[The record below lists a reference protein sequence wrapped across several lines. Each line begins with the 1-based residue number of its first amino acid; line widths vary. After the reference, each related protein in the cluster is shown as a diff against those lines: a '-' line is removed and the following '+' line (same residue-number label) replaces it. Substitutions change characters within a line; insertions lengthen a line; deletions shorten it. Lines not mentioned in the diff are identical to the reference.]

1 MVDQLFDLS
10 RPRRIHIVGVGGPG
24 MSAIALVLADM
35 GNHVRGSDIKHTPYL
50 DRVELAGVDVRIGHA
65 AENLDDVEVV
75 CISTAIRANNLEV
88 AEAGRRSI
96 PVLRRAEMLAAICS
110 RARSIGVA
118 GTHGKTSTTSMLALI
133 LRAAGLDPSFIV
145 GGQLNDVGAGA
156 TWTGGELLVVE
167 ADESDGTFLAL
178 PLAGTILTNVEV
190 DHLDHFGTVDTMH
203 RAFAEYL
210 DAADGPIVVCAD
222 DPVAARLAGDAR
234 RDRPV
239 ITYGL
244 HSGADYRLTDVR
256 SQRGVQHFT
265 VVHSTRNGTG
275 SPTATVL
282 GDIELPVRGIHM
294 ATNAL
299 AAIAMALELGASFD
313 DARRALARFGGVAR
327 RFEIR
332 GRAKDATLVDDYAHL
347 PGEIAAVLRAA
358 RTGGDDWRRVIA
370 VFQPNRYSRMD
381 VLWREY
387 ADAFVDA
394 DVVVLTDIY
403 PSGEV
408 PLPGVTGKLVVNAVL
423 DAHPATRVMY
433 LPNRSD
439 LIAVVARELRAGDV
453 CISMGCGDIAAFPDE
468 VLDLVERLG
477 PGR

>member
-35 GNHVRGSDIKHTPYL
+35 GHHVRGSDIKHTPYL

-65 AENLDDVEVV
+65 AENLDDIEVV
-75 CISTAIRANNLEV
+75 CISTAIRGSNLEV
-88 AEAGRRSI
+88 AEAVRRSI

-133 LRAAGLDPSFIV
+133 LRSAGLDPSFIV

-203 RAFAEYL
+203 RAFGEYL
-210 DAADGPIVVCAD
+210 DAADGPLVVCAD
-222 DPVAARLAGDAR
+222 DPVAARLASEVR
-234 RDRPV
+234 SDRKV
-239 ITYGL
+239 ITYGQ
-244 HSGADYRLTDVR
+244 HRDATYRLTDVH

-265 VVHSTRNGTG
+265 VVRSGPDG
-275 SPTATVL
+275 ATTL
-282 GDIELPVRGIHM
+282 GDVDLPVRGIHM

-299 AAIAMALELGASFD
+299 AAIAMAIELGASFE

-332 GRAKDATLVDDYAHL
+332 GRANDATLVDDYAHL

-394 DVVVLTDIY
+394 DLVVLTDIY
-403 PSGEV
+403 PSGEA

-423 DAHPATRVMY
+423 DAHPASRVMY
-433 LPNRSD
+433 LPSRSD
-439 LIAVVARELRAGDV
+439 LVTVVARELRSGDV
-453 CISMGCGDIAAFPDE
+453 CISMGCGDIAGFPDE
-468 VLDLVERLG
+468 VLDVVERSG
-477 PGR
+477 TGR